1 MQNSHA
7 SPWKSNQFA
16 VNAISMSGYCAQVTS
31 ARACDV
37 AWEGDDDRDR
47 LCGKEIAAPRAK
59 MLLHKSEQ
67 CARVGA

>member
-1 MQNSHA
+1 
-7 SPWKSNQFA
+7 
-16 VNAISMSGYCAQVTS
+16 MSGYCAQVTS

-37 AWEGDDDRDR
+37 AWEGADDRDR

>member
-1 MQNSHA
+1 MQF
-7 SPWKSNQFA
+7 QCR
-16 VNAISMSGYCAQVTS
+16 VNCAQVTS
-31 ARACDV
+31 AGACDV
-37 AWEGDDDRDR
+37 AWEGADDRDR